1 MCSTPATDRWT
12 SRRRL
17 LTALTGGTP
26 DRVPINTYELAGRNS
41 RDWYNQQPSYRSLM
55 DYIRAHTDCITNWNP
70 RPATDRYTCEERFLC
85 SDYLVE
91 IETRTETVGQFH
103 RTTRTC
109 HTPKG
114 DLRSATQ
121 AAVDVYTTWQ
131 VEHWCK
137 STADVDKALSVPYEP
152 ARYDA
157 SDLARVRAELG
168 EQGLTAPDPHAW
180 TGVGQGTDV
189 SPLTPSLSPS
199 EGERVPFRAGEGSS
213 AGPRSLRGSEGQG
226 LVIASVGDPAYL
238 AADLMSFQDY
248 LMWAFEETD
257 HFARTVDIIAERVM
271 ENLRRQL
278 DCCVLDLYRIVGP
291 EYFTPPYLP
300 PAMFRRFVVPHVT
313 EMTRLIHARGGK
325 VRLHCHGK
333 MAQVLDLI
341 LETGCDGID
350 PCEPPPD
357 GDIELDAVKRRCQAR
372 GVSVWGNIEL
382 KLLEQGMPG
391 QVRAEVQKIMAQAK
405 AGGGFVLMPTAA
417 PINLPLS
424 PTTEAN
430 YKAFIDAGREFGGY

>member
-1 MCSTPATDRWT
+1 MCSTPAADPWT

-17 LTALTGGTP
+17 LTALAGGTP

-41 RDWYNQQPSYRSLM
+41 LDWYNQQPSYRGLM
-55 DYIRAHTDCITNWNP
+55 DYVRAHTDCITNWNP
-70 RPATDRYTCEERFLC
+70 RPVTDRYTCQERFLC
-85 SDYLVE
+85 SDYPVA
-91 IETRTETVGQFH
+91 IESRTESAGQFE
-103 RTTRTC
+103 RTTRIC
-109 HTPKG
+109 HTPQG
-114 DLRSATQ
+114 DLRSVTQ
-121 AAVDVYTTWQ
+121 AAADVYTTWQ

-168 EQGLTAPDPHAW
+168 EG
-180 TGVGQGTDV
+180 
-189 SPLTPSLSPS
+189 
-199 EGERVPFRAGEGSS
+199 
-213 AGPRSLRGSEGQG
+213 G
-226 LVIASVGDPAYL
+226 LVMASVGDPAYL

-257 HFARTVDIIAERVM
+257 HFARTVAAIAERVM

-291 EYFTPPYLP
+291 EYFTPPYLS

-313 EMTRLIHARGGK
+313 AMTRLIHERRSK

-333 MAQVLDLI
+333 MRHVLDLI
-341 LETGCDGID
+341 LDTGCDGID

-357 GDIELDAVKRRCQAR
+357 GDIELDEMKRRCRAR

-382 KLLEQGMPG
+382 KLLEQATPT
-391 QVRAEVQKIMAQAK
+391 QVRAEVQKIMDQAK

-417 PINLPLS
+417 PINLPLA
-424 PTTEAN
+424 TKTESN
-430 YKAFIDAGREFGGY
+430 FKAFIDAGLEFGRY

>member
-1 MCSTPATDRWT
+1 MCPASATNLWT
-12 SRRRL
+12 GRRRL
-17 LTALTGGTP
+17 LTALAGGTP

-41 RDWYNQQPSYRSLM
+41 LDWCNQQPSYRGLM
-55 DYIRAHTDCITNWNP
+55 DYIRAHSDCMTNWNP

-85 SDYLVE
+85 SDYPVE
-91 IETRTETVGQFH
+91 IETRTEPAGQFQ
-103 RTTRTC
+103 RTTRIC

-114 DLRSATQ
+114 DLRSVAQ
-121 AAVDVYTTWQ
+121 KAEDVHTTWQ

-168 EQGLTAPDPHAW
+168 EEELI
-180 TGVGQGTDV
+180 
-189 SPLTPSLSPS
+189 
-199 EGERVPFRAGEGSS
+199 
-213 AGPRSLRGSEGQG
+213 
-226 LVIASVGDPAYL
+226 IASVGDPAYL

-257 HFARTVDIIAERVM
+257 HFARTVAIIAERVM

-313 EMTRLIHARGGK
+313 EMTRLIHARGAK

-333 MAQVLDLI
+333 MRHVLDMI

-357 GDIELDAVKRRCQAR
+357 GDIELDEVKRRCQAR

-382 KLLEQGMPG
+382 KLLEQGTPG
-391 QVRAEVQKIMAQAK
+391 QVHAEVQKIMAQAK
-405 AGGGFVLMPTAA
+405 EGGGFVLMPTAG
-417 PINLPLS
+417 PINIPLA
-424 PTTEAN
+424 PKTEAN
-430 YKAFIDAGREFGGY
+430 YKAFIDAGLEFGRY

>member
-1 MCSTPATDRWT
+1 M
-12 SRRRL
+12 
-17 LTALTGGTP
+17 ALEGGTP

-41 RDWYNQQPSYRSLM
+41 RDWYNQQPSYRGLM
-55 DYIRAHTDCITNWNP
+55 DYVRAHTDCITNWNP

-85 SDYLVE
+85 SDFPVE
-91 IETRTETVGQFH
+91 IEAHTETAGQFR

-109 HTPKG
+109 RTPRG
-114 DLRSATQ
+114 DLRSVTQ
-121 AAVDVYTTWQ
+121 AAADVYTTWQ

-137 STADVDKALSVPYEP
+137 STADVDAALSVPYEP

-168 EQGLTAPDPHAW
+168 DE
-180 TGVGQGTDV
+180 
-189 SPLTPSLSPS
+189 
-199 EGERVPFRAGEGSS
+199 
-213 AGPRSLRGSEGQG
+213 G
-226 LVIASVGDPAYL
+226 LVMASVGDPAYL

-257 HFARTVDIIAERVM
+257 HFARTVASIAERVM

-300 PAMFRRFVVPHVT
+300 PAMFQRFIVPHVT
-313 EMTRLIHARGGK
+313 TMTRLIHERGGK

-333 MAQVLDLI
+333 MRHVLDLI

-350 PCEPPPD
+350 PCEPPSD
-357 GDIELDAVKRRCQAR
+357 GDIDLDEVKRRCQPR
-372 GVSVWGNIEL
+372 GVSVWGNLEL
-382 KLLEQGMPG
+382 KLLEQATLARI
-391 QVRAEVQKIMAQAK
+391 RAEVQQVMDQAK

-424 PTTEAN
+424 PKTEAN
-430 YKAFIDAGREFGGY
+430 YKAFIDAGLEFGSY

>member
-1 MCSTPATDRWT
+1 MSSASAGNLWT

-17 LTALTGGTP
+17 RTALAGGIA

-41 RDWYNQQPSYRSLM
+41 LDWYNQQPSYRGLM
-55 DYIRAHTDCITNWNP
+55 DYLRAHTDCITNWNP
-70 RPATDRYTCEERFLC
+70 RAATDRYTCEERFLC
-85 SDYLVE
+85 SDYPVE
-91 IETRTETVGQFH
+91 IESRTETAGQFQ
-103 RTTRTC
+103 RTTRIC
-109 HTPKG
+109 HTPDG
-114 DLRSATQ
+114 DLRSVSQT
-121 AAVDVYTTWQ
+121 AVDVYTTWQ

-157 SDLARVRAELG
+157 SDLPRVQAELG
-168 EQGLTAPDPHAW
+168 EQGL
-180 TGVGQGTDV
+180 VM
-189 SPLTPSLSPS
+189 
-199 EGERVPFRAGEGSS
+199 
-213 AGPRSLRGSEGQG
+213 
-226 LVIASVGDPAYL
+226 ASVGDPAYL
-238 AADLMSFQDY
+238 AAELMSFQEY
-248 LMWAFEETD
+248 MMWAFEETD
-257 HFARTVDIIAERVM
+257 HFARTVAVIAERVM

-291 EYFTPPYLP
+291 EYFTAPYLP

-333 MAQVLDLI
+333 MAQVLDMI

-357 GDIELDAVKRRCQAR
+357 GDIELDEVKRRCQAR

-382 KLLEQGMPG
+382 KLLEQAAPG
-391 QVRAEVQKIMAQAK
+391 QVRAEVHKIMDQAK

-417 PINLPLS
+417 PISLALS
-424 PTTEAN
+424 PRTEAN
-430 YKAFIDAGREFGGY
+430 YKALIDAGLEFGTY

>member
-1 MCSTPATDRWT
+1 MSSASAGNLWT

-17 LTALTGGTP
+17 QTALAGGIA

-41 RDWYNQQPSYRSLM
+41 LDWYNQQPSYRGLM
-55 DYIRAHTDCITNWNP
+55 DYLRAHTDCITNWNP
-70 RPATDRYTCEERFLC
+70 RAATDRYTCEERFLC
-85 SDYLVE
+85 SDYPVE
-91 IETRTETVGQFH
+91 IESRTQTAGQFQ
-103 RTTRTC
+103 RTTRIC
-109 HTPKG
+109 HTPGG
-114 DLRSATQ
+114 DLRSVSQT
-121 AAVDVYTTWQ
+121 AVDVYTTWQ

-157 SDLARVRAELG
+157 SDLPRVQAELG
-168 EQGLTAPDPHAW
+168 EQGL
-180 TGVGQGTDV
+180 VM
-189 SPLTPSLSPS
+189 
-199 EGERVPFRAGEGSS
+199 
-213 AGPRSLRGSEGQG
+213 
-226 LVIASVGDPAYL
+226 ASVGDPAYL
-238 AADLMSFQDY
+238 AAELMSFQEY
-248 LMWAFEETD
+248 MMWAFEETD
-257 HFARTVDIIAERVM
+257 HFARTVAVIAERVM

-291 EYFTPPYLP
+291 EYFTAPYLP

-333 MAQVLDLI
+333 MAQVLDMI

-357 GDIELDAVKRRCQAR
+357 GDIELDEVKRRCQAR

-382 KLLEQGMPG
+382 KLLEQAAPG
-391 QVRAEVQKIMAQAK
+391 QVRAEVHKIMDQAK

-417 PINLPLS
+417 PISLALS
-424 PTTEAN
+424 PRTEAN
-430 YKAFIDAGREFGGY
+430 YKALIDAGLEFGTY

>member
-1 MCSTPATDRWT
+1 MCSAPASNLWT

-17 LTALTGGTP
+17 LTALAGGTP

-41 RDWYNQQPSYRSLM
+41 LDWCNQQPSYRSLM
-55 DYIRAHTDCITNWNP
+55 DYIRAHTDCMTNWNP

-85 SDYLVE
+85 SDYPVE
-91 IETRTETVGQFH
+91 IETSTETAGQFQ
-103 RTTRTC
+103 RTSRIC

-114 DLRSATQ
+114 DLRSVTQ
-121 AAVDVYTTWQ
+121 AAADVHTTWQ

-137 STADVDKALSVPYEP
+137 SIADVDKALSVPYEP

-168 EQGLTAPDPHAW
+168 EEGLI
-180 TGVGQGTDV
+180 
-189 SPLTPSLSPS
+189 
-199 EGERVPFRAGEGSS
+199 
-213 AGPRSLRGSEGQG
+213 
-226 LVIASVGDPAYL
+226 IASVGDPAYL

-257 HFARTVDIIAERVM
+257 HFARTVAIIAERVM
-271 ENLRRQL
+271 GNLRRQL

-300 PAMFRRFVVPHVT
+300 PAMFRRFIVPHVT

-333 MAQVLDLI
+333 MAQVLDMI

-357 GDIELDAVKRRCQAR
+357 GDIALDEVKRRCQAR

-382 KLLEQGMPG
+382 KLLEQGTPG
-391 QVRAEVQKIMAQAK
+391 QVRAEVQKIMGQAK
-405 AGGGFVLMPTAA
+405 DGGGFVLMPTAG
-417 PINLPLS
+417 PINLPLAAK
-424 PTTEAN
+424 TEAN
-430 YKAFIDAGREFGGY
+430 YRAFIEAGLEFGRYRAGDP

>member
-1 MCSTPATDRWT
+1 MCSDSASNLWT

-17 LTALTGGTP
+17 LTALAGGTP

-41 RDWYNQQPSYRSLM
+41 LDWYNTQPSYRSLM
-55 DYIRAHTDCITNWNP
+55 DYIRAHTDCMTNWNP
-70 RPATDRYTCEERFLC
+70 RPTTDRYTCEERFLC
-85 SDYLVE
+85 SDYPVE
-91 IETRTETVGQFH
+91 IETRTEAAGQFQ
-103 RTTRTC
+103 RTTRIC

-114 DLRSATQ
+114 DLRSITQ
-121 AAVDVYTTWQ
+121 AAANVYTTWQ

-137 STADVDKALSVPYEP
+137 SPADVDKALSVPYEP

-157 SDLARVRAELG
+157 SDLARVQAELG
-168 EQGLTAPDPHAW
+168 EHGI
-180 TGVGQGTDV
+180 
-189 SPLTPSLSPS
+189 
-199 EGERVPFRAGEGSS
+199 
-213 AGPRSLRGSEGQG
+213 
-226 LVIASVGDPAYL
+226 VIASVGDPAYL

-257 HFARTVDIIAERVM
+257 HFARTVAVIAERVM

-291 EYFTPPYLP
+291 EYFTAPYLP
-300 PAMFRRFVVPHVT
+300 PAMFRRFIVPHVT

-357 GDIELDAVKRRCQAR
+357 GDIELDEVKRRCQAG

-382 KLLEQGMPG
+382 KLLEQGTPN
-391 QVRAEVQKIMAQAK
+391 QVRAEVQKIMRQAK
-405 AGGGFVLMPTAA
+405 DGGGFVLTPTAA

-424 PTTEAN
+424 PQTEAN
-430 YKAFIDAGREFGGY
+430 YRAFIDAGLEFGGY

>member
-1 MCSTPATDRWT
+1 MSLASAGNLWT

-17 LTALTGGTP
+17 LAALAGSVP

-41 RDWYNQQPSYRSLM
+41 LDWYNQQPSYRGLM
-55 DYIRAHTDCITNWNP
+55 DYLRAHTDCITNWNP
-70 RPATDRYTCEERFLC
+70 RAATDRYTCEERFLC
-85 SDYLVE
+85 SDYPVE
-91 IETRTETVGQFH
+91 IESRTETAGQFQ
-103 RTTRTC
+103 RTTRIC
-109 HTPKG
+109 HTPGG
-114 DLRSATQ
+114 DLRSVSQT
-121 AAVDVYTTWQ
+121 AVDVYTTWQ

-157 SDLARVRAELG
+157 LDLPRIQAELG
-168 EQGLTAPDPHAW
+168 EQGL
-180 TGVGQGTDV
+180 VM
-189 SPLTPSLSPS
+189 
-199 EGERVPFRAGEGSS
+199 
-213 AGPRSLRGSEGQG
+213 
-226 LVIASVGDPAYL
+226 ASVGDPAYL
-238 AADLMSFQDY
+238 AAELMSFQEY
-248 LMWAFEETD
+248 MMWAFEETD
-257 HFARTVDIIAERVM
+257 HFARTVAVIAERVM

-291 EYFTPPYLP
+291 EYFTAPYLP

-333 MAQVLDLI
+333 MAQVLDMI

-357 GDIELDAVKRRCQAR
+357 GDIELPEVKRRCQAR
-372 GVSVWGNIEL
+372 GVSVWGNLEL
-382 KLLEQGMPG
+382 KLLEQAAPG
-391 QVRAEVQKIMAQAK
+391 QVRAEVHKIMDQAK

-417 PINLPLS
+417 PISLALS
-424 PTTEAN
+424 PRTESN
-430 YKAFIDAGREFGGY
+430 YKALIAAGIEFGTY

>member
-1 MCSTPATDRWT
+1 MPSASAGNLWT

-17 LTALTGGTP
+17 RTALAGGIA

-41 RDWYNQQPSYRSLM
+41 LDWYNQQPSYRGLM
-55 DYIRAHTDCITNWNP
+55 DYLRAHTDCITNWNP
-70 RPATDRYTCEERFLC
+70 RTATDCYTCEDRFLC
-85 SDYLVE
+85 SDYPVE
-91 IETRTETVGQFH
+91 IESRTETAGQFQ
-103 RTTRTC
+103 RTTRIC
-109 HTPKG
+109 HTPGG
-114 DLRSATQ
+114 DLRSVSQT
-121 AAVDVYTTWQ
+121 AVDVYTTWQ

-137 STADVDKALSVPYEP
+137 NTADVDKALSVPYEP

-157 SDLARVRAELG
+157 SDLPRVQTELG
-168 EQGLTAPDPHAW
+168 EQGL
-180 TGVGQGTDV
+180 VM
-189 SPLTPSLSPS
+189 
-199 EGERVPFRAGEGSS
+199 
-213 AGPRSLRGSEGQG
+213 
-226 LVIASVGDPAYL
+226 ASVGDPAYL
-238 AADLMSFQDY
+238 AAELMSFQEY
-248 LMWAFEETD
+248 MMWAFEETD
-257 HFARTVDIIAERVM
+257 HFARTVAVIAGRVM

-313 EMTRLIHARGGK
+313 EMTRIIHARGGK

-333 MAQVLDLI
+333 MAQVLDMI

-357 GDIELDAVKRRCQAR
+357 GDIELDEVKRRCQAR

-382 KLLEQGMPG
+382 KLLEQAAPG
-391 QVRAEVQKIMAQAK
+391 QVRAEVHKITDQAK

-417 PINLPLS
+417 PISLELS
-424 PTTEAN
+424 PRTEAN
-430 YKAFIDAGREFGGY
+430 YKALIDAGIEFGKY

>member
-1 MCSTPATDRWT
+1 MSSASAGNLWT

-17 LTALTGGTP
+17 LAALAGSVP

-41 RDWYNQQPSYRSLM
+41 LDWYNQQPSYRGLM
-55 DYIRAHTDCITNWNP
+55 DYIRARTDCITNWNP
-70 RPATDRYTCEERFLC
+70 RAATDRYTCEERFLC
-85 SDYLVE
+85 SDYPVE
-91 IETRTETVGQFH
+91 IESRTETAGQFQ
-103 RTTRTC
+103 RTTRIC
-109 HTPKG
+109 HTPGG
-114 DLRSATQ
+114 DLRSVSQT
-121 AAVDVYTTWQ
+121 AVDVYTTWQ

-157 SDLARVRAELG
+157 SDLPRVQAELG
-168 EQGLTAPDPHAW
+168 EQGL
-180 TGVGQGTDV
+180 VM
-189 SPLTPSLSPS
+189 
-199 EGERVPFRAGEGSS
+199 
-213 AGPRSLRGSEGQG
+213 
-226 LVIASVGDPAYL
+226 ASVGDPAYL
-238 AADLMSFQDY
+238 AAELMSFQEY
-248 LMWAFEETD
+248 MMWAFEDTD
-257 HFARTVDIIAERVM
+257 HFARTVAVIAGRVM

-313 EMTRLIHARGGK
+313 EMTRIIHARGGK

-333 MAQVLDLI
+333 MAQVLDMI

-357 GDIELDAVKRRCQAR
+357 GDIELDEVKRRCQAR

-382 KLLEQGMPG
+382 KLLEQAAPG
-391 QVRAEVQKIMAQAK
+391 QVRAEVHKITDQAK

-417 PINLPLS
+417 PISLELS
-424 PTTEAN
+424 PRTEAN
-430 YKAFIDAGREFGGY
+430 YKALIDAGIEFGKY

>member
-1 MCSTPATDRWT
+1 MSSVSINGLWT

-17 LTALTGGTP
+17 LTALAGGMP

-41 RDWYNQQPSYRSLM
+41 RDWCNQQPSYRGLM
-55 DYIRAHTDCITNWNP
+55 DYIRTHTDCMTNWNP

-85 SDYLVE
+85 SDYPVE
-91 IETRTETVGQFH
+91 FEARTETAGQFE
-103 RTTRTC
+103 RSTRIC

-114 DLRSATQ
+114 DLRQVTQ
-121 AAVDVYTTWQ
+121 KAADVHTTWQ

-157 SDLARVRAELG
+157 SDLPRVQAELG
-168 EQGLTAPDPHAW
+168 E
-180 TGVGQGTDV
+180 
-189 SPLTPSLSPS
+189 
-199 EGERVPFRAGEGSS
+199 E
-213 AGPRSLRGSEGQG
+213 G
-226 LVIASVGDPAYL
+226 LVIASIGDPAYL

-257 HFARTVDIIAERVM
+257 HFARTVELIAERVM

-313 EMTRLIHARGGK
+313 EMTRLIHARGAK
-325 VRLHCHGK
+325 VRLHCHGNLRH
-333 MAQVLDLI
+333 VLDMI

-357 GDIELDAVKRRCQAR
+357 GDIELDEVKRRCQAR

-382 KLLEQGMPG
+382 KLLEQGTSA
-391 QVRAEVQKIMAQAK
+391 QVRAEVQKIMSQAK
-405 AGGGFVLMPTAA
+405 AGGGFVLIPTAG
-417 PINLPLS
+417 PINVPLA
-424 PTTEAN
+424 PKTEAN
-430 YKAFIDAGREFGGY
+430 YKTFIDAGLEFGGY